1 MRIAFFI
8 ISLLFFLSWMIMS
21 IIRAD
26 VWIAILAGVMVL
38 NPCPLFTEST
48 ARRDRTPDEFHGTL
62 PRKPRGSQK
71 LKIFQNLLKNLRNIV
86 YLP

>member
-1 MRIAFFI
+1 MPLSQVFSILLENQNYAHRLLHNI

-38 NPCPLFTEST
+38 ISAAQLYLAFK
-48 ARRDRTPDEFHGTL
+48 AKRR
-62 PRKPRGSQK
+62 
-71 LKIFQNLLKNLRNIV
+71 
-86 YLP
+86 

>member
-38 NPCPLFTEST
+38 
-48 ARRDRTPDEFHGTL
+48 RRSVGEFHRLRFVLLLAHGT
-62 PRKPRGSQK
+62 
-71 LKIFQNLLKNLRNIV
+71 
-86 YLP
+86 

>member
-1 MRIAFFI
+1 MLQIFTLVCGGLTACLCRRFFLYYLKAKIMRIAFFI

-38 NPCPLFTEST
+38 ISAAQLYLAFK
-48 ARRDRTPDEFHGTL
+48 AKRR
-62 PRKPRGSQK
+62 
-71 LKIFQNLLKNLRNIV
+71 
-86 YLP
+86 